1 MYMEEINENLTP
13 QQRACRKYYYK
24 NQEKILLQKANYY
37 HKKTLN
43 KINKKKKY
51 YFNKDTNS
59 VELLV

>member
-1 MYMEEINENLTP
+1 MEEINNINEILTP

-43 KINKKKKY
+43 KINKKKIL
-51 YFNKDTNS
+51 F
-59 VELLV
+59 